1 MNAKNVLKL
10 SELKSKVDLINKNS
24 GYDLIFLNDFLVQAN
39 IGVYKHE
46 KEVTQPLRI
55 NIIAKVKNPRKIN
68 DNNLH
73 SVVCY
78 NQISKKIK
86 KISPISLKIKSPKKI
101 IKSGHTILLEKLA
114 EKIFQEC
121 FKNKRIE
128 TMKIRL
134 EKLDAIKDAEGAGIE
149 VERSRVEI

>member
-1 MNAKNVLKL
+1 MTARNILKL
-10 SELKSKVDLINKNS
+10 SELRSETDLINPNS
-24 GYDLIFLNDFLVQAN
+24 GYDLIFLNDFMIDAN

-46 KEVTQPLRI
+46 KIKSQPLRI
-55 NIIAKVKNPRKIN
+55 NIIAKVKNPKIIN
-68 DNNLH
+68 DDKLY

-78 NQISKKIK
+78 NQISKKI
-86 KISPISLKIKSPKKI
+86 KKI

-121 FKNKRIE
+121 FKNKRIQ

-134 EKLDAIKDAEGAGIE
+134 EKLDAIQEAESAGIE
-149 VERSRVEI
+149 VERSRSE

>member
-1 MNAKNVLKL
+1 MTKNVLKL
-10 SELKSKVDLINKNS
+10 NDLSSETDLIDTHS
-24 GYDLIFLNDFLVQAN
+24 GYDLIFLNDFMLEAN

-46 KEVTQPLRI
+46 KEGVQPLRI
-55 NIIAKVKNPRKIN
+55 NVVAKVKNPKKIN
-68 DNNLH
+68 DNNLQ

-86 KISPISLKIKSPKKI
+86 KIIE
-101 IKSGHTILLEKLA
+101 SGHTILLEKLA

-121 FKNKRIE
+121 FRNKRIE

-134 EKLDAIKDAEGAGIE
+134 EKLDAIQGAASAGIE
-149 VERSRVEI
+149 VERSRLQV

>member
-1 MNAKNVLKL
+1 MTARNILKL
-10 SELKSKVDLINKNS
+10 SELRSETDLINPNS
-24 GYDLIFLNDFLVQAN
+24 GYDLIFLNDFVIDAN

-46 KEVTQPLRI
+46 KIKSQPLRI
-55 NIIAKVKNPRKIN
+55 NIIAKVKNPKKIN
-68 DNNLH
+68 DDKLY

-78 NQISKKIK
+78 NQISKKI
-86 KISPISLKIKSPKKI
+86 KKI

-121 FKNKRIE
+121 FKNKRIQ

-134 EKLDAIKDAEGAGIE
+134 EKLDAIQEAESAGIE
-149 VERSRVEI
+149 VERSRSE

>member
-1 MNAKNVLKL
+1 MTARNILKL
-10 SELKSKVDLINKNS
+10 SELRSETDLINPNS
-24 GYDLIFLNDFLVQAN
+24 GYDLIFLNDFMINAN

-46 KEVTQPLRI
+46 KIKSQPLRI
-55 NIIAKVKNPRKIN
+55 NIIAKVKNPKKIN
-68 DNNLH
+68 DDKLH

-78 NQISKKIK
+78 NQISKKI
-86 KISPISLKIKSPKKI
+86 KKI

-121 FKNKRIE
+121 FKNKRIQ

-134 EKLDAIKDAEGAGIE
+134 EKLDAIQEAESAGIE
-149 VERSRVEI
+149 VERSRSE

>member
-1 MNAKNVLKL
+1 MTARNILKL
-10 SELKSKVDLINKNS
+10 SELRSETDLINPNS
-24 GYDLIFLNDFLVQAN
+24 GYDLIFLNDFMIDAN

-46 KEVTQPLRI
+46 KIKSQPLRI
-55 NIIAKVKNPRKIN
+55 NIIAKVKNPQKIN
-68 DNNLH
+68 DDKLY

-78 NQISKKIK
+78 NQISKKI
-86 KISPISLKIKSPKKI
+86 KKI

-121 FKNKRIE
+121 FKNKRIQ

-134 EKLDAIKDAEGAGIE
+134 EKLDAIQEAESAGIE
-149 VERSRVEI
+149 VERSRSE

>member
-1 MNAKNVLKL
+1 MTARNILKL
-10 SELKSKVDLINKNS
+10 SELSSETDLINPNS
-24 GYDLIFLNDFLVQAN
+24 GYDLIFLNDFIIDAN

-46 KEVTQPLRI
+46 KIKSQPLRI
-55 NIIAKVKNPRKIN
+55 NIIAKVKNPKKIN
-68 DNNLH
+68 DDKLY

-78 NQISKKIK
+78 NQISKKI
-86 KISPISLKIKSPKKI
+86 KKI

-121 FKNKRIE
+121 FKNKRIQ

-134 EKLDAIKDAEGAGIE
+134 EKLDAIQEAESAGIE
-149 VERSRVEI
+149 VERSRSE

>member
-1 MNAKNVLKL
+1 MTARNILKL
-10 SELKSKVDLINKNS
+10 SEIRSETDLINPNS
-24 GYDLIFLNDFLVQAN
+24 GYDLIFLNDFMIDAN

-46 KEVTQPLRI
+46 KIKSQPLRI
-55 NIIAKVKNPRKIN
+55 NIIAKVKNPKKIN
-68 DNNLH
+68 DDKLY

-78 NQISKKIK
+78 NQISKKI
-86 KISPISLKIKSPKKI
+86 KKI

-121 FKNKRIE
+121 FKNKRIQ

-134 EKLDAIKDAEGAGIE
+134 EKLDAIQEAESAGIE
-149 VERSRVEI
+149 VERSRSE

>member
-1 MNAKNVLKL
+1 MTARNILKL
-10 SELKSKVDLINKNS
+10 SELRSETDLINPNS
-24 GYDLIFLNDFLVQAN
+24 GYDLIFLNDFMIDAN

-46 KEVTQPLRI
+46 KIKSQPLRI
-55 NIIAKVKNPRKIN
+55 NIIAKVKNPKKIN
-68 DNNLH
+68 DDKLY

-86 KISPISLKIKSPKKI
+86 KIIR
-101 IKSGHTILLEKLA
+101 SGHTILLEKLA

-121 FKNKRIE
+121 FKNKRIQ

-134 EKLDAIKDAEGAGIE
+134 EKLDAIQEAESAGIE
-149 VERSRVEI
+149 VERSRSE

>member
-1 MNAKNVLKL
+1 MTSKNILRL
-10 SELKSKVDLINKNS
+10 NDLRSETDLINKKS
-24 GYDLIFLNDFLVQAN
+24 GYDLIFLNDLTIQAN

-46 KEVTQPLRI
+46 KEKTQPIKI
-55 NIIAKVKNPRKIN
+55 NVIAKVRNPKRIN
-68 DNNLH
+68 DNNLQ

-78 NQISKKIK
+78 NQISKKI
-86 KISPISLKIKSPKKI
+86 KKI

-128 TMKIRL
+128 TIKIRL
-134 EKLDAIKDAEGAGIE
+134 EKPEAIEGAAGAGIE
-149 VERSRVEI
+149 VERSRIEK

>member
-1 MNAKNVLKL
+1 MTAMNILKL
-10 SELKSKVDLINKNS
+10 SELRSETDLINPNS
-24 GYDLIFLNDFLVQAN
+24 GYDLIFLNDFMIDAN

-46 KEVTQPLRI
+46 KIKSQPLRI
-55 NIIAKVKNPRKIN
+55 NIIAKVKNPKKIN
-68 DNNLH
+68 DDKLH

-78 NQISKKIK
+78 NQISKKI
-86 KISPISLKIKSPKKI
+86 KKI

-121 FKNKRIE
+121 FKNKRIQ

-134 EKLDAIKDAEGAGIE
+134 EKLDAIQEAESAGIE
-149 VERSRVEI
+149 VERSRSE

>member
-1 MNAKNVLKL
+1 MTARNILKL
-10 SELKSKVDLINKNS
+10 SELRSETDLINPDS
-24 GYDLIFLNDFLVQAN
+24 GYDLIFLNDFIIDAN

-46 KEVTQPLRI
+46 KIKSQPLRI
-55 NIIAKVKNPRKIN
+55 NIIAKVKNPKKIN
-68 DNNLH
+68 DDKLY

-78 NQISKKIK
+78 NQISKKI
-86 KISPISLKIKSPKKI
+86 KKI

-121 FKNKRIE
+121 FKNKRIQ

-134 EKLDAIKDAEGAGIE
+134 EKLDAIQEAESAGIE
-149 VERSRVEI
+149 VERSRSE

>member
-1 MNAKNVLKL
+1 MTARNILKL
-10 SELKSKVDLINKNS
+10 SELRSETDLINPNS
-24 GYDLIFLNDFLVQAN
+24 GYDLIFLNDFMIDAN

-46 KEVTQPLRI
+46 KIKSQPLRI
-55 NIIAKVKNPRKIN
+55 NIIAKVKNPKKIN
-68 DNNLH
+68 DDKLH

-78 NQISKKIK
+78 NQISKKI
-86 KISPISLKIKSPKKI
+86 KKI

-121 FKNKRIE
+121 FKNKRIQ

-134 EKLDAIKDAEGAGIE
+134 EKLDAIQEAESAGIE
-149 VERSRVEI
+149 VERSRSEQ

>member
-1 MNAKNVLKL
+1 MNTKNVLKL
-10 SELKSKVDLINKNS
+10 SELKSKVELVDKNS
-24 GYDLIFLNDFLVQAN
+24 GYDLIFLNDFLIQAN
-39 IGVYKHE
+39 IGVYKYE
-46 KEVTQPLRI
+46 KEITQPLRI
-55 NIIAKVKNPRKIN
+55 NIVAKVRNPKNIN

-86 KISPISLKIKSPKKI
+86 KI

-114 EKIFQEC
+114 EKIFLEC

-134 EKLDAIKDAEGAGIE
+134 EKLDAIQDAESAGIE
-149 VERSRVEI
+149 IERSRAER

>member
-1 MNAKNVLKL
+1 MKLRNVLKL
-10 SELKSKVDLINKNS
+10 NDIISDTDLIDKDS
-24 GYDLIFLNDFLVQAN
+24 GYNLIFLNDFVVEAK

-46 KEVTQPLRI
+46 KNITQPLRI
-55 NIIAKVKNPRKIN
+55 NIVAKVKNPKNIN
-68 DNNLH
+68 DSNLH

-86 KISPISLKIKSPKKI
+86 KI
-101 IKSGHTILLEKLA
+101 IKSGHTVLLEKLA

-121 FKNKRIE
+121 FKNKRII

-134 EKLDAIKDAEGAGIE
+134 EKPSAIKDAEGAGIE
-149 VERSRVEI
+149 VERSRAE

>member
-1 MNAKNVLKL
+1 MTARNILKL
-10 SELKSKVDLINKNS
+10 SELRSETDLINPNS
-24 GYDLIFLNDFLVQAN
+24 GYDLIFLNDFMIDAN

-46 KEVTQPLRI
+46 KIKSQPLRI
-55 NIIAKVKNPRKIN
+55 NIIAKVKNPKKIN
-68 DNNLH
+68 DDKLY

-78 NQISKKIK
+78 NQISKKI
-86 KISPISLKIKSPKKI
+86 KKI

-121 FKNKRIE
+121 FKNKRIQ

-134 EKLDAIKDAEGAGIE
+134 EKLDAIQEAASAGIE
-149 VERSRVEI
+149 VVRSRSE

>member
-1 MNAKNVLKL
+1 MTARNILKL
-10 SELKSKVDLINKNS
+10 SELRSETDLINQNS
-24 GYDLIFLNDFLVQAN
+24 GYDLIFLNDFMIDAN

-46 KEVTQPLRI
+46 KIKSQPLRI
-55 NIIAKVKNPRKIN
+55 NIIAKVKNPKKIN
-68 DNNLH
+68 DDKLY

-78 NQISKKIK
+78 NQISKKI
-86 KISPISLKIKSPKKI
+86 KKI

-121 FKNKRIE
+121 FKNKRIQ

-134 EKLDAIKDAEGAGIE
+134 EKLDAIQEAESAGIE
-149 VERSRVEI
+149 VERSRSE

>member
-1 MNAKNVLKL
+1 MSTKNVLKL
-10 SELKSKVDLINKNS
+10 SELKSKVELIDKNS
-24 GYDLIFLNDFLVQAN
+24 GYDLIFLNDFLIQAN

-46 KEVTQPLRI
+46 KEITQPLRI

-68 DNNLH
+68 DNNLN

-78 NQISKKIK
+78 NQISKKI
-86 KISPISLKIKSPKKI
+86 KKI

-114 EKIFQEC
+114 EKIFEEC
-121 FKNKRIE
+121 FKNKRIQ

-134 EKLDAIKDAEGAGIE
+134 EKLDAIQDAESAGIE
-149 VERSRVEI
+149 VERSRSER

>member
-1 MNAKNVLKL
+1 MNTKNVLKL
-10 SELKSKVDLINKNS
+10 NELKSQTELIDKDS

-39 IGVYKHE
+39 IGVYTQE
-46 KEVTQPLRI
+46 KKTTQPLRI
-55 NIIAKVKNPRKIN
+55 NVVAKVKNPRNIN
-68 DNNLH
+68 DDNLQ

-86 KISPISLKIKSPKKI
+86 KIIE
-101 IKSGHTILLEKLA
+101 SGHTILLEKLA

-134 EKLDAIKDAEGAGIE
+134 EKLDAIQDAESAGIE
-149 VERSRVEI
+149 VERSRAE

>member
-1 MNAKNVLKL
+1 MTSKNVLKL
-10 SELKSKVDLINKNS
+10 NDLRSETDLINKKS
-24 GYDLIFLNDFLVQAN
+24 GYDLIFLNDFTLQAN
-39 IGVYKHE
+39 VGVYKHE
-46 KEVTQPLRI
+46 KEKTQPIKI
-55 NIIAKVKNPRKIN
+55 NVIAKVRNPKRIN
-68 DNNLH
+68 DNNLQ

-78 NQISKKIK
+78 NQISKKI
-86 KISPISLKIKSPKKI
+86 KKI

-134 EKLDAIKDAEGAGIE
+134 EKPEAIEGAAGAGIE
-149 VERSRVEI
+149 IERSRIEK

>member
-1 MNAKNVLKL
+1 MSTKNVLKL
-10 SELKSKVDLINKNS
+10 SELKSKVELIDKNS
-24 GYDLIFLNDFLVQAN
+24 GYDLIFLNDFLIQAN

-46 KEVTQPLRI
+46 KEITQPLRI

-68 DNNLH
+68 DNNLN

-78 NQISKKIK
+78 NQISKKI
-86 KISPISLKIKSPKKI
+86 KKI

-114 EKIFQEC
+114 EKIFEEC

-134 EKLDAIKDAEGAGIE
+134 EKLDAIQDAKSAGIE
-149 VERSRVEI
+149 VERSRSER

>member
-1 MNAKNVLKL
+1 MNTRNVLKL
-10 SELKSKVDLINKNS
+10 GELKSETELIDKDS
-24 GYDLIFLNDFLVQAN
+24 GYNLIFLNDFLVQAN
-39 IGVYKHE
+39 IGIYEYE
-46 KEVTQPLRI
+46 KEITQPLRI
-55 NIIAKVKNPRKIN
+55 NIIAKVKNPQNIN
-68 DNNLH
+68 DDNLQ

-78 NQISKKIK
+78 NQISKKI
-86 KISPISLKIKSPKKI
+86 KKI

-134 EKLDAIKDAEGAGIE
+134 EKLDAIQDAESAGIE
-149 VERSRVEI
+149 IERSRAEK

>member
-1 MNAKNVLKL
+1 MTARNILKI
-10 SELKSKVDLINKNS
+10 SELRSETDLINPNS
-24 GYDLIFLNDFLVQAN
+24 GYDLIFLNDFMIDAN

-46 KEVTQPLRI
+46 KIKSQPLRI
-55 NIIAKVKNPRKIN
+55 NIIAKVKNPKKIN
-68 DNNLH
+68 DDKLY

-78 NQISKKIK
+78 NQISKKI
-86 KISPISLKIKSPKKI
+86 KKI

-121 FKNKRIE
+121 FKNKRIQ

-134 EKLDAIKDAEGAGIE
+134 EKLDAIQEAESAGIE
-149 VERSRVEI
+149 VERSRSE

>member
-1 MNAKNVLKL
+1 MTARNILKL
-10 SELKSKVDLINKNS
+10 SELRSETDLINPNS
-24 GYDLIFLNDFLVQAN
+24 GYDLIFLNDFIIDAN

-46 KEVTQPLRI
+46 KIKSQPLRI
-55 NIIAKVKNPRKIN
+55 NIIAKVKNPKKIN
-68 DNNLH
+68 DDKLY

-78 NQISKKIK
+78 NQISKKI
-86 KISPISLKIKSPKKI
+86 KKI

-121 FKNKRIE
+121 FKNKRIP

-134 EKLDAIKDAEGAGIE
+134 EKLDAIQEAESAGIE
-149 VERSRVEI
+149 VERSRSE

>member
-1 MNAKNVLKL
+1 MNNKNVLKL
-10 SELKSKVDLINKNS
+10 RELKSETELIDKNS
-24 GYDLIFLNDFLVQAN
+24 GYDLIFLNDFLIQAN

-46 KEVTQPLRI
+46 KEITQPLRI
-55 NIIAKVKNPRKIN
+55 NIIAKVKNPININ
-68 DNNLH
+68 DDNLQ

-78 NQISKKIK
+78 NQISKKI
-86 KISPISLKIKSPKKI
+86 KKI

-134 EKLDAIKDAEGAGIE
+134 EKLDAIQDAESAGIE
-149 VERSRVEI
+149 VERSRAEK

>member
-86 KISPISLKIKSPKKI
+86 KI

>member
-1 MNAKNVLKL
+1 MTARNILKL
-10 SELKSKVDLINKNS
+10 SELRSETDLINPNS
-24 GYDLIFLNDFLVQAN
+24 GYDLIFLNDFMIDAN

-46 KEVTQPLRI
+46 KIKSQPLRI
-55 NIIAKVKNPRKIN
+55 NIIAKVKNPKKIN
-68 DNNLH
+68 DDKLY

-86 KISPISLKIKSPKKI
+86 KI
-101 IKSGHTILLEKLA
+101 IKSGHTILLENLS

-121 FKNKRIE
+121 FKNKRIQ

-134 EKLDAIKDAEGAGIE
+134 EKLDAIQEAESAGIE
-149 VERSRVEI
+149 VERSRSE

>member
-1 MNAKNVLKL
+1 MTARNILNL
-10 SELKSKVDLINKNS
+10 SELRSETDLINPNS
-24 GYDLIFLNDFLVQAN
+24 GYDLIFLNDFMIDAN

-46 KEVTQPLRI
+46 KIKSQPLRI
-55 NIIAKVKNPRKIN
+55 NIIAKVKNPKKIN
-68 DNNLH
+68 DDKLH

-78 NQISKKIK
+78 NQISKKI
-86 KISPISLKIKSPKKI
+86 KKI

-121 FKNKRIE
+121 FKNKRIQ

-134 EKLDAIKDAEGAGIE
+134 EKLDAIQEAESAGIE
-149 VERSRVEI
+149 VERSRSE